1 MVTPSSSAIGART
14 VGTCSETLLNSSP
27 ASLPEPRACASCLN
41 AFDDSTAEAPA
52 NFAAVLNPKN
62 TVFISSTLVPSGAN
76 LAVIS
81 VTPSRA
87 SVALR
92 PKAFCASAAIF

>member
-27 ASLPEPRACASCLN
+27 ANLPEPRACANCLN
-41 AFDDSTAEAPA
+41 AFDDSCADDPA
-52 NFAAVLNPKN
+52 NLAAVLNPKN
-62 TVFISSTLVPSGAN
+62 TVLISSTDVPSGAN

-81 VTPSRA
+81 VTP
-87 SVALR
+87 
-92 PKAFCASAAIF
+92 